1 MPAGSHTID
10 IMIRTND
17 MTEKGLKNAQANLTR
32 FDSAIQRT
40 AQRLSSL
47 TSKGH
52 KITLGLID
60 RVSEPGGRING
71 MLKRLTNSTYRVS
84 LGLQNRAVAGIQETE
99 ARLVRLTS
107 KAHTITVN
115 AKNKVAG
122 SLRGMKDSMLG
133 QTLGVGSDML
143 VGAGISYGIY
153 DTIKTYKD
161 FSAQMSTVGAIS
173 GASAEDMAVLTAK
186 AKEMGATTSFSA
198 TEAGKAFEYMAMAG
212 WKTADM
218 TAGIGGIMN
227 LAAASGEQL
236 GTVSDIVTD
245 ALTAFNLKA
254 ADAGHF
260 ADVLAAA
267 SSNSNTNVS
276 MMGYTFKYVAPLA
289 GALKYSIEDVG
300 VAVGLMANAGIK
312 GEQAGTSLRTMLTSL
327 SNPGLKAG
335 TAMDKLGISIKNS
348 DGTVKPFMQTLLD
361 LRASFKDLSEA
372 DKIAFASDIAG
383 TDAMSGLLA
392 IVNASESDF
401 NKLTA
406 AINDSEGAAKKMAD
420 TRMDNLA
427 GDMTLLA
434 SAWESFQIALMEGSG
449 SNFLREF
456 IQGVTKDISKL
467 TGYME
472 DGLDISDIGKI
483 TLDILNQLKN
493 KFLELDGVGSIL
505 AGGAL
510 AAGLAKITKLSLRA
524 FDSIKGLGSLM
535 SGGGSA
541 SAPGSNV
548 GSMIVHAQSVVVNG
562 GMSSGIE
569 TTVRADGG
577 VSGSGSGAKGG
588 KSVGKMARFG
598 KAAGRLAAPLMAA
611 MSAYSIYD
619 TFAQNNTLS
628 AEADTGIA
636 VADEKAAKFE
646 QLGMYDEADRIRN
659 NVSEYKEQTEAYNT
673 NRMNGAIGDTA
684 GSVIGGVVGGAIG
697 SVAGPAGTAIGAA
710 VGGMA
715 GGALGGYIG
724 ENWEDIKASA
734 GETFEWLSNSA
745 SEVASSV
752 GEELSGI
759 GEYISA
765 GLSGIGDWINENVWT
780 PFSDGA
786 ITAINF
792 VVGLGAMFFGLLAE
806 IFSPITD
813 WMEENLWTP
822 INEAAS
828 AAWDY
833 ISESVCAGLEYIT
846 EILSGVADWFISSVW
861 TPISDSASGAFA
873 YVQSVIGAAWDY
885 ICAVFGAAADW
896 FNSIV
901 WAPVS
906 SAVEGVEIAIT
917 GAFQGAYN
925 KVVSI
930 FSGLAGW
937 FETNVINPVKE
948 KFNSITSLG
957 SSVTGLHTSSESPKA
972 NGGFVLSEQ
981 HALIGEAGPE
991 VIIPLSSSK
1000 RSRAMDLLQRAWGII
1015 AGGDMVNASGNAIF
1029 DDMLPVETPSFDA
1042 RYMTDNA
1049 STMENE
1055 PTGAEMPPMQNISGN
1070 SGGGVVNVSLGGLN
1084 VTFSIAPGDASTPD
1098 DIIRVIRE
1106 NIENLADDVAG
1117 QLAQKL
1123 GGIYNN
1129 QPVLNMG

>member
-335 TAMDKLGISIKNS
+335 TAMDKLGINIKNA

-524 FDSIKGLGSLM
+524 FDSIKGLGSPM

-569 TTVRADGG
+569 TAVQADGG
-577 VSGSGSGAKGG
+577 VSGSGSRAKGG

-659 NVSEYKEQTEAYNT
+659 NASEYKEQTEAYNT

-813 WMEENLWTP
+813 WMEENLWAP

-828 AAWDY
+828 TAWDY

-925 KVVSI
+925 KVVGI

-957 SSVTGLHTSSESPKA
+957 SSITGLHTSSESPKA

-1015 AGGDMVNASGNAIF
+1015 GDGGPVGASGADIF
-1029 DDMLPVETPSFDA
+1029 DGETSGADAGQPEGMSGVEI
-1042 RYMTDNA
+1042 
-1049 STMENE
+1049 
-1055 PTGAEMPPMQNISGN
+1055 PPMQNISGN

>member
-212 WKTADM
+212 WKTVDM
-218 TAGIGGIMN
+218 TAGIEGIMN

-245 ALTAFNLKA
+245 ALTAFNLQA

-327 SNPGLKAG
+327 SNPGLEAG
-335 TAMDKLGISIKNS
+335 TAMDKLGISIKNA

-361 LRASFKDLSEA
+361 LRASFKNLSES
-372 DKIAFASDIAG
+372 DKIAFASDIVG

-569 TTVRADGG
+569 TAVQADGG
-577 VSGSGSGAKGG
+577 VSGSGSRAKGG

-659 NVSEYKEQTEAYNT
+659 NASEYKEQTEAYNT

-745 SEVASSV
+745 SGVASSV

-792 VVGLGAMFFGLLAE
+792 VVGLGAMFFELLAE
-806 IFSPITD
+806 IFSPIAD
-813 WMEENLWTP
+813 WMEENLWAP
-822 INEAAS
+822 ISEAAS
-828 AAWDY
+828 TAWDY

-896 FNSIV
+896 FNSVV

-906 SAVEGVEIAIT
+906 SAVEGVEIAIS

-925 KVVSI
+925 KVVGI

-957 SSVTGLHTSSESPKA
+957 SSITGLHTSSESPKA

-1015 AGGDMVNASGNAIF
+1015 GDGGPVGASGADIF
-1029 DDMLPVETPSFDA
+1029 DGETSGADAGQPEGMLGVEI
-1042 RYMTDNA
+1042 
-1049 STMENE
+1049 
-1055 PTGAEMPPMQNISGN
+1055 PPMQNISSN
-1070 SGGGVVNVSLGGLN
+1070 LGGGVVNVSLGGLN